1 MVKSKTLTL
10 GCGILTIAG
19 TLLFSQNVCA
29 EADGFK
35 TFETEQYYENNVY
48 ELTTDDWYD
57 DFAST
62 LTGMDEAKKTALK
75 GLHYYL
81 KLNPSVDLNG
91 IKTHEDP
98 SNPDNVNR
106 VIRLMPENDY
116 EKMFPNSKEG
126 PCSYINFLKSVALLP
141 GLFSDYKDFK
151 GKTGIEPTEEMQ
163 NPDLV
168 AKKILAAIM
177 ANAVQETSDTGKD
190 DFPTME
196 QKVPGTFST
205 VKEPEA
211 AKYNVDMKIFDP
223 KSGAW
228 GFVAEGN
235 IYSGR
240 GVHQVTYVM
249 NYANISLILYGDLRL
264 VKYPDL
270 LASDTILPWLT
281 TLVYFVMPQS
291 QYPTIAEV
299 FDGQWAR
306 YLDNLHVDSAYSVN
320 KERYK
325 KEFPVCVLLINGGI
339 ECGDASIVK
348 ESMSAEQKK
357 RVKQA
362 NNNTAIR
369 GSAYHHFVG
378 GIPIDGKEL
387 FDKSSPE
394 YKKSLTGEKVLETCL
409 SISQTDS
416 DPATKGIYSIPLSW
430 HRPFFLQDNL
440 QPATW
445 YTDYMV
451 FAGKNVERLM
461 KNP

>member
-1 MVKSKTLTL
+1 MVKSKTLSL

-19 TLLFSQNVCA
+19 TLLFSQNVYA

-35 TFETEQYYENNVY
+35 TFETEQYYENNVN

-62 LTGMDEAKKTALK
+62 LQGMDEAKKTALK

-91 IKTHEDP
+91 IKTHDDP

-106 VIRLMPENDY
+106 VIRLMPEEDY

-151 GKTGIEPTEEMQ
+151 GKTGLEPTEDMGS
-163 NPDLV
+163 PDLI

-177 ANAVQETSDTGKD
+177 ANAVQETSNTGKG

-196 QKVPGTFST
+196 EKVPGTFST
-205 VKEPEA
+205 VKEDEA

-281 TLVYFVMPQS
+281 TLVYFIMPQS

-299 FDGQWAR
+299 FDGQWER
-306 YLDNLHVDSAYSVN
+306 YLDTLNVGPN
-320 KERYK
+320 KEKYK
-325 KEFPVCVLLINGGI
+325 IEFPVCVLLINGGI
-339 ECGDASIVK
+339 ECGDAAIVK
-348 ESMSAEQKK
+348 ENMTEKQKK
-357 RVKQA
+357 AIRQA

-378 GIPIDGKEL
+378 GIPIKGKVL
-387 FDKSSPE
+387 FSDDSPE
-394 YKKSLTGEKVLETCL
+394 YKKSLTGEEVFKACL

-416 DPATKGIYSIPLSW
+416 VPASKGIYTIPLSW
-430 HRPFFLQDNL
+430 HRPFFLQDDL
-440 QPATW
+440 KPATW

-451 FAGKNVERLM
+451 FAGINIERLM